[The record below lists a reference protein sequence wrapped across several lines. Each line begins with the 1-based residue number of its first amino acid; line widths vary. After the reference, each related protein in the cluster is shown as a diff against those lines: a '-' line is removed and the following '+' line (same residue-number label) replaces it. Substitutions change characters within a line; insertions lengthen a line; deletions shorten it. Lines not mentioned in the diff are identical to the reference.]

1 MVRLSVDIKAV
12 NDLGIY
18 VEKKL
23 FILRL
28 LEVEFIANVADFVSS
43 DTSMV

>member
-18 VEKKL
+18 VEKNI
-23 FILRL
+23 FYFAIIGSRIYC
-28 LEVEFIANVADFVSS
+28 ECC
-43 DTSMV
+43 